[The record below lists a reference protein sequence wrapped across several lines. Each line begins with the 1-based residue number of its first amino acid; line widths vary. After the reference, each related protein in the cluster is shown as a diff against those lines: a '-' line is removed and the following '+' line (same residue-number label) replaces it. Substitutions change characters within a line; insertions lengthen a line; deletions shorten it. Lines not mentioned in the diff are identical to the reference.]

1 MFHCFPPPGPQ
12 YGGRALH
19 YSLFCCQFVFLP
31 ILSSVRISSN
41 LYDMSKLPLQGF
53 YYDAF
58 YGDLGLNED
67 HFKRIKEEAAKA
79 VSVLLFYLAELPLI

>member
-1 MFHCFPPPGPQ
+1 MFHCFPPGPQ

-19 YSLFCCQFVFLP
+19 YSLFCRQFVFLP